1 MSSCLLFSLRH
12 IADKVFAKK
21 LLEYLLSTNLLKTVQ
36 MRICTPQR
44 RLTVADQYFYA
55 ELRSSLGYMAAER
68 WLSETS
74 ASCDCSHQISSVA
87 NTPTAELPT
96 KRHASIHDFRRQSQA
111 SSLISAAD
119 TARSISPFSSSESI
133 ASQIESF
140 SSVPALHKCHS
151 KKLKSRI
158 MSHSWL
164 VRKHGEKAGL
174 LFTDAAHILDD
185 YSEYESDL
193 SLCPVVSRFRSS
205 SLADPKVSEYESDSS
220 LCPVVSWC
228 WSTRRIAASN
238 DDCSSR

>member
-1 MSSCLLFSLRH
+1 MSM
-12 IADKVFAKK
+12 
-21 LLEYLLSTNLLKTVQ
+21 YTQ
-36 MRICTPQR
+36 QR
-44 RLTVADQYFYA
+44 RTTVAEMYFYT
-55 ELRSSLGYMAAER
+55 ELRSSLGHMAAEH
-68 WLSETS
+68 WLSQTC
-74 ASCDCSHQISSVA
+74 ASCDCSRQVSSFT
-87 NTPTAELPT
+87 NTPNAELPT
-96 KRHASIHDFRRQSQA
+96 KRPSSIHDFRKQSQA

-119 TARSISPFSSSESI
+119 TARTFSPFCSSESL
-133 ASQIESF
+133 ASEIE
-140 SSVPALHKCHS
+140 SVPALHKCHS

-193 SLCPVVSRFRSS
+193 SLCPVVSRFCSS

-228 WSTRRIAASN
+228 WST
-238 DDCSSR
+238 